1 MPLGNLC
8 FIKSGVWV
16 LASRAAW
23 KMEKIAEKAI
33 SSDYHF
39 FPEKKWFLVLH
50 PGHLTG
56 RTGGGGGRGFNVAL
70 GELLKKL

>member
-1 MPLGNLC
+1 
-8 FIKSGVWV
+8 
-16 LASRAAW
+16 
-23 KMEKIAEKAI
+23 MEKIAEKAI
-33 SSDYHF
+33 FSDYHF

-56 RTGGGGGRGFNVAL
+56 RTGGGGGRGFNAAL